1 MNGCRMGRVMRWAVG
16 VALLACAARAADTV
30 EDGVLT
36 LDAADAGRT
45 LQAALEARS
54 LALADLSSVTS
65 LVIDCAGVVTS
76 DVALAGWSGDLRIR
90 PRSVFEVT
98 ANGALG
104 TADGAIFIEDG
115 GQLKMSV
122 MAKFTWTQV
131 KKTCS
136 FEGEGPDGNGALYS
150 ISAQHE
156 NEYCLWPYRLV
167 MTGDA
172 TWKAANDSQM
182 DVYGAELDMNG
193 HTLRYGV
200 SGRFHAVKITNPGHI
215 VHFYGGMLIQG
226 GCDFGGGDTNTITV
240 QRGATMRQWGGPGT
254 TPWTAI
260 FEPGSNLYPGAYSG
274 NQWQGPVV
282 LEGMVPMQRWLE
294 GATMTFYGPVS
305 GSGGI
310 FSANNGVYG
319 ELMTLRLACPTNDFR
334 GGVQLRGCVL
344 DLPTDGALPA
354 DGAELVMT
362 NSSVTF
368 AEGIAYD
375 LPAAVFSGT
384 GTVSRGSGAWRGSVT
399 KDGAGELVYASGV
412 GADLLDVKGGSVRLV
427 CDDKGLYRGIV
438 QGTKEENTA
447 LAAFEAASV
456 PTNGWAAFPDYSYP
470 ARSGSW
476 KSYMAVFYSGYLWNR
491 SDADVVWT
499 FGACIDDRARLFLN
513 GEEILTCKVWNSLQ
527 FAQATLHPG
536 ANRFE
541 WRMYNLEGG
550 AGGST
555 GGGSVNWETAKG
567 LAYHVG
573 ATDSTDPADFTAF
586 TADDAGTLFTFT
598 DGTVESRQA
607 LLPVFGTVRLAAG
620 TALDLGGFAYT
631 VKTVEGVGTVAGG
644 PLTVTETL
652 VAPAAA
658 LKAGGVLTVE
668 GTLTFGAGAVLDAD
682 EPEALAHVGELV
694 VATAERIEGKPALSP
709 ALKAAN
715 WIVVCAD
722 GWVTLRRSGLAIIF
736 R

>member
-1 MNGCRMGRVMRWAVG
+1 MNGCRMGHIVCWAVG
-16 VALLACAARAADTV
+16 AALLACAARASDAI

-54 LALADLSSVTS
+54 LALGDLSSVTS

-76 DVALAGWSGDLRIR
+76 DVALADWSGDLRIR
-90 PRSVFEVT
+90 PQSVFEVT
-98 ANGALG
+98 ADGALG

-115 GQLKMSV
+115 GQLKMSIGTQD
-122 MAKFTWTQV
+122 TWTQV

-150 ISAQHE
+150 TSANHP
-156 NEYCLWPYRLV
+156 NEHCVWPYNLV

-172 TWKAANDSQM
+172 LWNSVNVRYM
-182 DVYGAELDMNG
+182 DTSGGVLDMNG

-200 SGRFHAVKITNPGHI
+200 PGRFQGITIKNPGHI
-215 VHFYGGMLIQG
+215 VHLSKTMLIQS
-226 GCDFGGGDTNTITV
+226 GCDFGGGATNTITV
-240 QRGATMRQWGGPGT
+240 QRGATMNFWGHPGK
-254 TPWTAI
+254 TPWTAV
-260 FEPGSNLYPGAYSG
+260 FKPGSNLYPGAFSG

-282 LEGMVPMQRWLE
+282 LEGMVPMQRWVE
-294 GATMTFYGPVS
+294 WAAMTFYGPV
-305 GSGGI
+305 GGPGGI

-319 ELMTLRLACPTNDFR
+319 ELMTLRFACPTNDFQ
-334 GGVQLRGCVL
+334 GGVALRGCVL
-344 DLPTDGALPA
+344 DLPVNGALPA
-354 DGAELVMT
+354 DGAALVMT
-362 NSSVTF
+362 NSSVTL
-368 AEGIAYD
+368 AAGVPYD
-375 LPAAVFSGT
+375 LPAAVFCGT
-384 GTVSRGSGAWRGSVT
+384 GMVSRGLGVWRGSVT
-399 KDGAGELVYASGV
+399 KDGEGELVYASGV
-412 GADLLDVKGGSVRLV
+412 GADLLDVKGGNVRFA
-427 CDDKGLYRGIV
+427 CDGSGLYRGIV
-438 QGTKEENTA
+438 QGTKEEDTA
-447 LAAFEAASV
+447 LSAFEAASI

-470 ARSGSW
+470 ARNGSW

-491 SDADVVWT
+491 SDADAVWT

-513 GEEILTCKVWNSLQ
+513 GEEVLTCKNWSDLQ

-541 WRMYNLEGG
+541 WCLYNGTG
-550 AGGST
+550 SAGGSN
-555 GGGSVNWETAKG
+555 GGGSLNWATAKG

-573 ATDSTDPADFTAF
+573 ATDSKDPADFTAF
-586 TADDAGTLFTFT
+586 TADDAGTLFTLT
-598 DGTVESRQA
+598 DGTEEGRQA
-607 LLPVFGTVRLAAG
+607 LLPTFGSVRLAAD
-620 TALDLGGFAYT
+620 TTLDLGGFAYT

-644 PLTVTETL
+644 PLSVTEKL

-668 GTLTFGAGAVLDAD
+668 GTLTFGTEAVLDAD

-694 VATAERIEGKPALSP
+694 VATAERIAGKPALSP

-722 GWVTLRRSGLAIIF
+722 GKVTLRRSGLTVIF